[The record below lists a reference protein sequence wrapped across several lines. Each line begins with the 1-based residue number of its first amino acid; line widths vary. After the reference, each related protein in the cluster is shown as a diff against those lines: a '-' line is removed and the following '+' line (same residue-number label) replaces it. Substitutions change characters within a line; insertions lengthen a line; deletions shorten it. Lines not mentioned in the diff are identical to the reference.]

1 MNKETKEITSQD
13 LSQWIDEKKSFYL
26 IDVLGNEHFELAH
39 LPNAFNACVYE
50 VTFIDQVKAITEDKD
65 DLIVLY
71 GSGSK
76 SMDSTAA
83 AEKLL
88 QEGYNNVHI
97 FKGGIEAWREA
108 GQQLEGSAVNEYID
122 PRTILKIKQENRTY
136 QVDSERSILHW
147 TGRSPGSIHT
157 GSVNI
162 SGGEII
168 VNEGEVSG
176 KFDIDMDSIK
186 NFDLAGDELEPVLI
200 SHLKSDDFFLTKLF
214 PKATFEINSVKPVDK
229 PYLSIPNIKVN
240 GALSLRG
247 VTLSQDFTAT
257 VTETESGGVAA
268 EAHFDIDRTRW
279 GVIYGSTRFF
289 EHLGMHLVFDL
300 ISIQVKIIAE

>member
-1 MNKETKEITSQD
+1 MNKETKNITSQD
-13 LSQWIDEKKSFYL
+13 LSQWINEKKSFYL
-26 IDVLGNEHFELAH
+26 IDVLGNEHFQLAH
-39 LPNAFNACVYE
+39 LPSAFNACVYE
-50 VTFIDQVKAITEDKD
+50 VTFIDQVKVITEDKD
-65 DLIVLY
+65 ALIVVY
-71 GSGSK
+71 GSGRK

-88 QEGYNNVHI
+88 KEGFKYIHI

-108 GQQLEGSAVNEYID
+108 GQLLEGNASDDYID
-122 PRTILKIKQENRTY
+122 PGTILKIKQENRTY
-136 QVDSERSILHW
+136 KVDNDKSILHW

-162 SGGEII
+162 SGGYII
-168 VNEGEVSG
+168 VKEGEVSG

-186 NFDLAGDELEPVLI
+186 NFDLSGDELEPVLI

-214 PKATFEINSVKPVDK
+214 PKATFEINSAKPVDE
-229 PYLSIPNIKVN
+229 PYLSIPNFEIK
-240 GALSLRG
+240 GFLSIRG
-247 VTLSQDFTAT
+247 VGVSQDFKAT
-257 VTETESGGVAA
+257 VTETEPGGIAA

-300 ISIQVKIIAE
+300 ISVQVKIIAD